1 MENEKNFNNTEDD
14 MIDNIDNN
22 LTVGDSD
29 GELTDKQI
37 KKLMRKYGV
46 IEEKMKSQNKKS
58 QQKDVILAKR
68 KLKNKLM
75 KAQRRKERAKR

>member
-1 MENEKNFNNTEDD
+1 MENEKNLNNTEDD